1 MNFFLRALKQKR
13 PSLKTVGTAQTEASN
28 QMQKRRGHPDV
39 FLNSLAGMLKIDLD
53 NLARDPELFDRGIWQ
68 IKLQSGQF
76 ESSER
81 NDKQKKKSVYIFLSV
96 PNDSGFLLETVDDDP
111 HLLRLVRAKQVTPL
125 LADFSGAVVR
135 PNIIVAQGQA
145 LETYDVIEDETV
157 RSQQKLKTL
166 SVERLSE
173 QLITMAFEVCEVAL
187 KKQEEIQG

>member
-1 MNFFLRALKQKR
+1 
-13 PSLKTVGTAQTEASN
+13 
-28 QMQKRRGHPDV
+28 MQKRRGHPDV